1 MGSGM
6 SFVIFDLN
14 VSPAEYQ
21 QWYGGAARN
30 VVVTARDG
38 RRIQFPARVLQPFVT
53 HSGVRGT
60 FAIYFDEQHRYKDIR
75 RLSG

>member
-1 MGSGM
+1 M

-21 QWYGGAARN
+21 KWYGGAARN
-30 VVVTARDG
+30 VQVTARDG
-38 RRIQFPARVLQPFVT
+38 RRVQFPARILQPFVT

-60 FAIYFDEQHRYKDIR
+60 FAIYFDDENRYKEIKQ
-75 RLSG
+75 LA